1 MLKPEELAAW
11 YERMNLPQQA
21 RSVVDQVRSSE
32 PARHVR
38 GGHSNVSGR
47 YPSRKMGVTIQ
58 FESHRVELAVV
69 YELEHN
75 ADVLEYWD
83 QPNSIK
89 LDYESAHGR
98 HLGVLHTPDYF
109 VIRRTEAGW
118 EECKTEEDLR
128 RLAERNANRYFHDDK
143 GGWRCP
149 PGEAYA
155 HDLGLYYRVRS
166 SRDINWVFQR
176 NIQFLEDY
184 LRADC
189 SGPTTTVRENVLA
202 FVSASPGITL
212 SDLFEASEKVA
223 DRDAVYWMIG
233 LGELHVDLAVAPLVE
248 PGKVRV
254 FPHKPAVCASE
265 PVSMEL
271 QRKHQSG
278 VLDFSP
284 DGTLEWDGKAWRI
297 ANVGNNLISLVGEQQ
312 SFVELPLDTFETLVV
327 EGRLKAV
334 SSRAAPTL
342 NAEAVKRIAEA
353 NENDLRVANRRFEL
367 VSRHLRG
374 EPIPQNNTVKD
385 RTLRMWIALYRKAEA
400 GFGSGYLGLLPR
412 TRQRGNRESKL
423 PEATRT
429 LMTDFIAKNYES
441 LKQRKMQASWAALTV
456 ACENQGTVA
465 PSYKTFSIA
474 VRRRPRFQQTLE
486 REGQRAAYQEES
498 FYWELDQRTPRHGD
512 RPFEIVHIDHTEL
525 DLQSVCSRTGQALG
539 RPWLTLLTDAF
550 SRRILALYLTYDPPS
565 YRSCMMVL
573 RECVRRH
580 ARLPQIVV
588 VDNGGEFKST
598 YFETLLARYECLKK
612 TRPPAMPRFGS
623 VCERILGTTNTQF
636 VYNLQGNTQ
645 LTRRP
650 RMVTNTTDPRGQAVW
665 PLGDLFRSLCQYA
678 YEVYDTAMH
687 PALGTSPREAYT
699 AGLDLTGRRLH
710 RMVRYDQEFLMFTM
724 PTTPKGTA
732 RLVPSRGVKIRYLY
746 YWCDRFR
753 DPNVEGQPV
762 EVRYDPFDAG
772 TAYAFVQNQWEEC
785 HSEHFAAFR
794 GRSEKEIL
802 LASQELR
809 RMRERHSQNRWLS
822 ARQLAVFLESVEA
835 QEALLVQRWIDRE
848 NQSVRELVGLG
859 LVAPSV
865 GSSSGVSPGP
875 TSETEGSLTSAD
887 KPPTIY
893 GEF

>member
-1 MLKPEELAAW
+1 
-11 YERMNLPQQA
+11 
-21 RSVVDQVRSSE
+21 
-32 PARHVR
+32 
-38 GGHSNVSGR
+38 
-47 YPSRKMGVTIQ
+47 MGVTIQ
-58 FESHRVELAVV
+58 FESHRVELAAV

-75 ADVLEYWD
+75 RDVLEYWD

-128 RLAERNANRYFHDDK
+128 RLAERNANRYFHDDN
-143 GGWRCP
+143 GRWRCP

-155 HDLGLYYRVRS
+155 HDLDLYYRVRS

-184 LRADC
+184 LRADS
-189 SGPTTTVRENVLA
+189 SGPTTAVRENVLA

-223 DRDAVYWMIG
+223 DRDAAYWMIA
-233 LGELHVDLAVAPLVE
+233 LGELHVDLAVAALVE
-248 PGKVRV
+248 PEKVRV
-254 FPHKPAVCASE
+254 YPHKPAVCASE
-265 PVSMEL
+265 PMSMES

-278 VLDFSP
+278 VLDFNP
-284 DGTLEWDGKAWRI
+284 GGTLEWDGKAWRI

-312 SFVELPLDTFETLVV
+312 SFVELPLNTFETLVV

-334 SSRAAPTL
+334 SSRVAPPL
-342 NAEAVKRIAEA
+342 NAEAVRRIAEA
-353 NENDLRVANRRFEL
+353 NENDLRVANQRFEL

-374 EPIPQNNTVKD
+374 EPVPQNSSVKD
-385 RTLRMWIALYRKAEA
+385 RTMRVWVAQYRQAEA
-400 GFGSGYLGLLPR
+400 EFGSGYLGLLPR

-429 LMTDFIAKNYES
+429 LMTKFIANNYES

-456 ACENQGTVA
+456 ACESQGTVA

-525 DLQSVCSRTGQALG
+525 DLQSVCSRTGQTLG

-550 SRRILALYLTYDPPS
+550 SRRILALFLTYDPPS

-580 ARLPQIVV
+580 ARLPQIVA

-650 RMVTNTTDPRGQAVW
+650 RMVTNATDPRGQAVW
-665 PLGDLFRSLCQYA
+665 PLADLFRSLCEYA
-678 YEVYDTAMH
+678 YEVYDTTMH

-699 AGLDLTGRRLH
+699 AGLDLTGQRLH

-732 RLVPSRGVKIRYLY
+732 RVVPSRGVKIRYLY

-753 DPNVEGQPV
+753 DPNVEAQPA

-785 HSEHFAAFR
+785 HSEYFSVFR

-809 RMRERHSQNRWLS
+809 RMREKHSQHRWLS

-835 QEALLVQRWIDRE
+835 QEALLTQRWIDRE
-848 NQSVRELVGLG
+848 NQSVRELVG
-859 LVAPSV
+859 V
-865 GSSSGVSPGP
+865 GSTAASAGSFEGVSRADP
-875 TSETEGSLTSAD
+875 TSETEGLLTNGDRPA
-887 KPPTIY
+887 KIY
-893 GEF
+893 GDF

>member
-1 MLKPEELAAW
+1 
-11 YERMNLPQQA
+11 
-21 RSVVDQVRSSE
+21 
-32 PARHVR
+32 
-38 GGHSNVSGR
+38 
-47 YPSRKMGVTIQ
+47 
-58 FESHRVELAVV
+58 
-69 YELEHN
+69 
-75 ADVLEYWD
+75 
-83 QPNSIK
+83 
-89 LDYESAHGR
+89 
-98 HLGVLHTPDYF
+98 
-109 VIRRTEAGW
+109 
-118 EECKTEEDLR
+118 
-128 RLAERNANRYFHDDK
+128 
-143 GGWRCP
+143 
-149 PGEAYA
+149 
-155 HDLGLYYRVRS
+155 
-166 SRDINWVFQR
+166 
-176 NIQFLEDY
+176 
-184 LRADC
+184 
-189 SGPTTTVRENVLA
+189 
-202 FVSASPGITL
+202 
-212 SDLFEASEKVA
+212 
-223 DRDAVYWMIG
+223 
-233 LGELHVDLAVAPLVE
+233 
-248 PGKVRV
+248 
-254 FPHKPAVCASE
+254 
-265 PVSMEL
+265 
-271 QRKHQSG
+271 
-278 VLDFSP
+278 
-284 DGTLEWDGKAWRI
+284 
-297 ANVGNNLISLVGEQQ
+297 
-312 SFVELPLDTFETLVV
+312 
-327 EGRLKAV
+327 
-334 SSRAAPTL
+334 
-342 NAEAVKRIAEA
+342 
-353 NENDLRVANRRFEL
+353 
-367 VSRHLRG
+367 
-374 EPIPQNNTVKD
+374 
-385 RTLRMWIALYRKAEA
+385 
-400 GFGSGYLGLLPR
+400 
-412 TRQRGNRESKL
+412 
-423 PEATRT
+423 
-429 LMTDFIAKNYES
+429 
-441 LKQRKMQASWAALTV
+441 
-456 ACENQGTVA
+456 
-465 PSYKTFSIA
+465 
-474 VRRRPRFQQTLE
+474 
-486 REGQRAAYQEES
+486 
-498 FYWELDQRTPRHGD
+498 
-512 RPFEIVHIDHTEL
+512 
-525 DLQSVCSRTGQALG
+525 
-539 RPWLTLLTDAF
+539 
-550 SRRILALYLTYDPPS
+550 
-565 YRSCMMVL
+565 MMVL

-732 RLVPSRGVKIRYLY
+732 RVVPSRGVKIRYLY